1 MYNCYFS
8 QYMGKGKEN
17 KQVVLGKELE
27 LQNWSSSDQP
37 QTSQQQQT
45 SQLSASGE
53 VFPKPSIFSSDKGLW
68 TTIRFLMF
76 SFVHWGMAHTA
87 FHSFFIC
94 FYSYKSHC
102 VTVHQS
108 PCQLLFMEKMK
119 MILKSKIES
128 VPFRGAFST
137 RRNLEE

>member
-1 MYNCYFS
+1 MWHRNRIYYLLLKTLYFPEWCITVTFHS
-8 QYMGKGKEN
+8 TWGRERKISKLFWVKSWNYKTG
-17 KQVVLGKELE
+17 V
-27 LQNWSSSDQP
+27 P
-37 QTSQQQQT
+37 QTSHRQVE
-45 SQLSASGE
+45 LSASGE

-119 MILKSKIES
+119 MILKS
-128 VPFRGAFST
+128 R
-137 RRNLEE
+137 